1 MSEIQ
6 IKDLSELSEYIDNQD
21 KKIAAL
27 ETKIKE
33 IIVAVNNSNTEVSD
47 ILKFCDDHIPNTGIL
62 SQNFLQRAFS
72 VWGHYFV
79 AQLIIGCILGIV
91 YLIITVLILAKIGG

>member
-6 IKDLSELSEYIDNQD
+6 IRDLSELSEYIDNQD

-33 IIVAVNNSNTEVSD
+33 IIVAVNSSNAEVTD
-47 ILKFCDDHIPNTGIL
+47 ILKYCDDHIPNTGIL
-62 SQNFLQRAFS
+62 SQNFLLRAFS

-79 AQLIIGCILGIV
+79 AQLIIGGIIGIS
-91 YLIITVLILAKIGG
+91 YLIIVVLILAKIGG